1 MIALICG
8 LFGLIIGSF
17 LNVVVLRRGA
27 GALTGRSVC
36 MSCGRQLGISDMV
49 PVLSWVLLR
58 GKCRQCG
65 SRISIQ
71 YPLVELSTAIAFAL
85 FGGAYFAG
93 ILQSV
98 TPVQL
103 LLLSILYFVI
113 LALLIAIAAY
123 DILHTIIP
131 DGWVWIFNA
140 LALLLL
146 FLPHPVPHVFYLLA
160 AGPIAAAPFFL
171 LWFVSSGRWMGLGD
185 AKLALGLG
193 WLLGFPTGLVAGLS
207 AFVLGSLVM
216 VPLLVLGRVTHST
229 SFPLG
234 RLGLTMKSE
243 VPFGPFIIAS
253 ALLFWFAA
261 LYGLDPIRTYLTLWS

>member
-8 LFGLIIGSF
+8 LLGLIIGSF

-36 MSCGRQLGISDMV
+36 MSCGRQLGISDLIPM
-49 PVLSWVLLR
+49 LSWVLLR

-65 SRISIQ
+65 SKISIQ
-71 YPLVELSTAIAFAL
+71 YPLVEGATAVVFAL
-85 FGGAYFAG
+85 FGGAYLGG
-93 ILQSV
+93 IAQSMN
-98 TPVQL
+98 PIQML
-103 LLLSILYFVI
+103 FLSVPYFFI

-131 DGWVWIFNA
+131 DAWSYSLAAISFA
-140 LALLLL
+140 LVFVMPHTASATSL
-146 FLPHPVPHVFYLLA
+146 FL

-171 LWFVSSGRWMGLGD
+171 LWFVSTGRWMGLGD

-193 WLLGFPTGLVAGLS
+193 WLLGFPTGLVSGLS
-207 AFVLGSLVM
+207 AFVLGSLIM
-216 VPLLVLGRVTHST
+216 VPLLILGRVTHSA

-243 VPFGPFIIAS
+243 VPFGPFIIVS
-253 ALLFWFAA
+253 ALLFWFAS
-261 LYGLDPIRTYLTLWS
+261 LYGMDPIGTYLNLWT